1 MKMNLKKII
10 DQEDYMKILVQKF
23 GGTSVSNHETRLM
36 VVDKIKN
43 AIEDGFSPVV
53 VVSAM
58 GRKGQP
64 YATDTLLSFVD
75 GEFRQEHP
83 QATDL
88 LMSCGET
95 ISTVIMCN
103 ELFNRGI
110 NAVPLTGGQA
120 GIITDDNYGEASILN
135 VNTDCIMNLVEQ
147 HKVPV
152 VAGFQ
157 GQNENGFITTIG
169 RGGSDVT
176 AAILGAALNLDEVEI
191 YTDVDGIMT
200 ADPRIVSNAALIKEI
215 SYNEVFQFAD
225 QGAKVI
231 HPRAVEIAMKA
242 NIRLAIKNTLS
253 NCPGT
258 IISSFGEQISDN
270 IITGITHMGNRVQ
283 VTVELNKNQNN
294 VNYFTLLDVLADNLI
309 SIDLINVFTKENVFT
324 IDGRDTNKLR
334 DIMND
339 LALQYSIIENCSK
352 LALIGS
358 RMRGM
363 PGVMARILKALTK
376 ENIDIF
382 QTADSHTT
390 IWCLVEA
397 KNTQKAIN
405 ALHKEFQLGYSE

>member
-1 MKMNLKKII
+1 MKMNLGKVIN
-10 DQEDYMKILVQKF
+10 QEENMKILVQKF

-43 AIEDGFSPVV
+43 AIKDGFSPIV

-64 YATDTLLSFVD
+64 YATDTLISLIDNKFRD
-75 GEFRQEHP
+75 GNS
-83 QATDL
+83 QAADL

-103 ELFNRGI
+103 ELFKQGI

-120 GIITDDNYGEASILN
+120 GIITDNRYGEASILN
-135 VNTDCIMNLVEQ
+135 VNTDCIVKLLDQ

-157 GQNENGFITTIG
+157 GQDEDGFITTIG

-176 AAILGAALNLDEVEI
+176 AALLGAAFNLEEVEI

-200 ADPRIVSNAALIKEI
+200 ADPRIVSDAALIKEI

-242 NIRLAIKNTLS
+242 NLRLVIKNTLS

-258 IISSFGEQISDN
+258 IISSFGEQNSES
-270 IITGITHMGNRVQ
+270 IITGITHMNNRVQ
-283 VTVELNKNQNN
+283 VTVELNKNQEND
-294 VNYFTLLDVLADNLI
+294 NYFSLLDVLADNLI
-309 SIDLINVFTKENVFT
+309 SIDLINVFPKEKIFT
-324 IDGRDTNKLR
+324 IDGKDISKLKS
-334 DIMND
+334 IMEK
-339 LALQYSIIENCSK
+339 LTLQYTIIENCSK
-352 LALIGS
+352 IALIGS

-363 PGVMARILKALTK
+363 PGVMARILKILTK
-376 ENIDIF
+376 EKIDIL

-390 IWCLVEA
+390 IWCLVQE
-397 KNTQKAIN
+397 KNTMKAIN
-405 ALHKEFQLGYSE
+405 ALHGEFRLGYSD